1 MDSNTHS
8 TGQPPGRAARPPDN
22 LEVLAAAVEGLAAQ
36 DLDRLAD
43 PVLAERVL
51 VLRQLLERLEGHWL
65 KELAT
70 VDGRG
75 AAGAEAGPAGRLD
88 RGVAAGPAAARGRRG
103 QQ

>member
-8 TGQPPGRAARPPDN
+8 TQPVDGLA
-22 LEVLAAAVEGLAAQ
+22 VLAAAVEGLAVE

-75 AAGAEAGPAGRLD
+75 AAGAEEEPRLVRPRGGCGPGC
-88 RGVAAGPAAARGRRG
+88 G
-103 QQ
+103 